1 MPFSPFYYFS
11 VTESVYKGS
20 DLASKTNLNHSS
32 LSDFMLSL
40 SILPKILF
48 KPREAFEELK
58 DNTTASEG
66 ILILIMVSALSL
78 ILFGAASSS
87 LGINI
92 MALNFGFGIQLS
104 LISAIS
110 FFSLQ
115 ILGILLITFFANS
128 IASHWGGNGNIREVF
143 AFVCY
148 SKILNIIAALGS
160 IFAIIW
166 FRAKI
171 LLALSALN
179 EGVLSSTEFI
189 GTLSSFTIYGTTAIT
204 IWSLYI
210 LAEAISVSHGISRGK
225 SLAAVLPPLIITL
238 LLTSYIAQFVA

>member
-1 MPFSPFYYFS
+1 
-11 VTESVYKGS
+11 
-20 DLASKTNLNHSS
+20 
-32 LSDFMLSL
+32 MLSL

-66 ILILIMVSALSL
+66 VLMLILISAASL
-78 ILFGAASSS
+78 ILFGLASSATG
-87 LGINI
+87 LNL
-92 MALNFGFGIQLS
+92 MALNFGFGPQLT
-104 LISAIS
+104 LVSAAT

-115 ILGILLITFFANS
+115 FFGILLITFFANT
-128 IASHWGGNGNIREVF
+128 IAAHLGGSGNIKETF
-143 AFVCY
+143 AFICY
-148 SKILNIIAALGS
+148 SKILNIIACLGS

-179 EGVLSSTEFI
+179 EGVLGSTEFI
-189 GTLSSFTIYGTTAIT
+189 GTLSSFTIYGTVAIT

-210 LAEAISVSHGISRGK
+210 LTESISVSHGISRGK
-225 SLAAVLPPLIITL
+225 SLAAVLPGL
-238 LLTSYIAQFVA
+238 LLITFIASFVGQLIV